1 MKKKIVNNKKKL
13 MNLKYFRKYLKES
26 SERLDMT
33 YSMMHILI
41 YAYHSEY
48 FTKTEILENVPLGT
62 DTIQFGM
69 KKMKDKRLINTLRG
83 GGNGT
88 KALYNISGFGK
99 REIKMMYNKIKQT
112 GEAENLY

>member
-1 MKKKIVNNKKKL
+1 
-13 MNLKYFRKYLKES
+13 MNLKYFRKFLKES
-26 SERLDMT
+26 SDRLNMT

-48 FTKTEILENVPLGT
+48 FTKQNVIDDIPLGT
-62 DTIQFGM
+62 DTIQDGIRIM
-69 KKMKDKRLINTLRG
+69 KNKRLINTLRG

-88 KALYNISGFGK
+88 PALYSISGFGK
-99 REIKMMYNKIKQT
+99 REIKMMYKKIKQL